1 MVMPMRHG
9 LSGIAHIVLHR
20 GRLLLAQY
28 RQSHHPSQKYVFS
41 HCSPLPCFLTIKPEL
56 RAKVIA
62 CSTLFKDGHCPA
74 LEFILDTVASH
85 IDWLREFCLG
95 LPHATEDVQWG
106 EHLLF
111 RIAGKIFC
119 ITSLEPSAPVKV
131 CFKCT
136 PEKFAELVEI
146 EGIIPAPY
154 MARNHWVAM
163 VEIHA
168 LRQAEIKELVRNSY
182 QLVFGRL
189 PKRLQGELSGPAA
202 KHRIVKSGSRPKAK
216 AKSSR

>member
-1 MVMPMRHG
+1 M
-9 LSGIAHIVLHR
+9 SI
-20 GRLLLAQY
+20 
-28 RQSHHPSQKYVFS
+28 
-41 HCSPLPCFLTIKPEL
+41 
-56 RAKVIA
+56 
-62 CSTLFKDGHCPA
+62 
-74 LEFILDTVASH
+74 VASH

-95 LPHATEDVQWG
+95 LPHTTEDVQWG
-106 EHLLF
+106 NDLLF

-119 ITSLEPSAPVKV
+119 TTPLEPSAPVKI

-189 PKRLQGELSGPAA
+189 PKRLQGELSQPAA
-202 KHRIVKSGSRPKAK
+202 KHRIVKSGSRPGVK
-216 AKSSR
+216 AKSSRR